1 MASVTLHEGQSEILN
16 DLFIEKNSRWAVA
29 CASRG
34 FGKSFLAGTTALVAA
49 QELMQMPAD
58 IPNKNVAII
67 APTYQQVTDIYY
79 PLLAYQLGLEKF
91 AEKSSRSA
99 GQFWLPN
106 NTILKLWS
114 YEASER
120 MRGTGQYFVVA
131 DEVCS
136 WKGAGLTLKESWE
149 SIIQPCV
156 TTRWSPSNARK
167 LGAPSPGRA
176 LIISTPMGYNY
187 FHEMF
192 NRGEVDPLWKSYHYT
207 YRDSPYLDEEE
218 IERAKLTLDPLKFAR
233 EYEASFEDSGNNVF
247 YMFKRKEHVDSSL
260 PEFEAKETVHV
271 AIDFN
276 VGLMASVIGAV
287 RGNQTHWLDEISGH
301 PDTASV
307 AKTLKS
313 KYIDKGHKVIA
324 YPDPSGKARKTS
336 AAVGTTD
343 FSILQ
348 QHGIKLM
355 VRPKAPPIVDSV
367 NAVNSQLKNAR
378 GDINMYF
385 HPRCVNT
392 IRSMERTVWLEN
404 NPDTAQIDKK
414 EGVEHWSDGIRYYT
428 DYRFPVK
435 HTKAGVVSGFQF

>member
-16 DLFIEKNSRWAVA
+16 DLFIERNSRWAVA

-156 TTRWSPSNARK
+156 TTRWSPNNARK

-187 FHEMF
+187 FYEMF

-207 YRDSPYLDEEE
+207 YRDSPYLDDEE

-233 EYEASFEDSGNNVF
+233 V
-247 YMFKRKEHVDSSL
+247 
-260 PEFEAKETVHV
+260 
-271 AIDFN
+271 
-276 VGLMASVIGAV
+276 
-287 RGNQTHWLDEISGH
+287 
-301 PDTASV
+301 
-307 AKTLKS
+307 
-313 KYIDKGHKVIA
+313 
-324 YPDPSGKARKTS
+324 
-336 AAVGTTD
+336 
-343 FSILQ
+343 
-348 QHGIKLM
+348 
-355 VRPKAPPIVDSV
+355 
-367 NAVNSQLKNAR
+367 
-378 GDINMYF
+378 
-385 HPRCVNT
+385 
-392 IRSMERTVWLEN
+392 
-404 NPDTAQIDKK
+404 
-414 EGVEHWSDGIRYYT
+414 
-428 DYRFPVK
+428 
-435 HTKAGVVSGFQF
+435 